1 MSSLNIKKPELL
13 SPAGSWPALLSAIE
27 NGADSVY
34 FGIKGMNMRASA
46 SNFELSEMKRIMS
59 LLHGQGKKG
68 YLTLN
73 TIIMNDQMEI
83 VERILQKAKETNVD
97 AVILWDMGV
106 FHVARQMDMAVH
118 LSTQASTA
126 NIQAIQFYQ

>member
-73 TIIMNDQMEI
+73 TIIMNNPIEI
-83 VERILQKAKETNVD
+83 I
-97 AVILWDMGV
+97 
-106 FHVARQMDMAVH
+106 
-118 LSTQASTA
+118 
-126 NIQAIQFYQ
+126 